1 MFSIILTAGIC
12 IGMLRRMCLLHVQAR
27 VDARSRC
34 GVIDRFSSFS
44 THAIHVLYVKQ
55 LEYLANAL
63 DAPIYQTK
71 QVVSKG
77 I

>member
-27 VDARSRC
+27 DLDAALSIGSHHSLPRNPC
-34 GVIDRFSSFS
+34 P
-44 THAIHVLYVKQ
+44 LNQ